1 MRACSYCGHEIP
13 KMDRYCPNCGHM
25 HTIPA
30 SLDHFELGLIEN
42 FKHCVFHK
50 YADFE
55 GRGSRSE
62 YWHFMLGY
70 QLLFATLLFVCALF
84 SYISPESGTLSV
96 GLGLTV
102 LAILSLGLIIPWIA
116 ATVRRLH
123 DIGWSGWIALIGLL
137 PFVGLPVLLVIMA
150 WPGQQGVNRFGGPTG
165 TRIITKQMAH
175 EYGLMDATMTTPYT
189 VALVGLMIVLWYFVD
204 KLIML

>member
-1 MRACSYCGHEIP
+1 
-13 KMDRYCPNCGHM
+13 
-25 HTIPA
+25 
-30 SLDHFELGLIEN
+30 
-42 FKHCVFHK
+42 
-50 YADFE
+50 
-55 GRGSRSE
+55 
-62 YWHFMLGY
+62 MLGY